1 MQHIMDRRI
10 CLTNKNEV
18 RLEEHFLF
26 YDPYLEVLFS
36 KTNICHF
43 LLWNILTPS
52 LRKIKTVQRSGG
64 RQAAIDPF
72 LLSKTRLWARQVT
85 GPVALSAAC
94 LCYPDTELGS
104 RTGQGLSICS
114 VLISF
119 KDL

>member
-1 MQHIMDRRI
+1 M
-10 CLTNKNEV
+10 TNKNEV

-26 YDPYLEVLFS
+26 HDPCLEVLFS

-72 LLSKTRLWARQVT
+72 LLSKVSDQAV
-85 GPVALSAAC
+85 
-94 LCYPDTELGS
+94 
-104 RTGQGLSICS
+104 GQAGNWPRGAQC
-114 VLISF
+114 
-119 KDL
+119 